1 MGEDMKRSPGQR
13 APWIDDPDPPAD
25 SLITPEA
32 SKKAA
37 VGVAKLMT
45 ERREQPGQDFL
56 YTVLRNNPSLTR
68 EEAQAIVEQF
78 L

>member
-1 MGEDMKRSPGQR
+1 MGEDMKRSPGHW
-13 APWIDDPDPPAD
+13 APWIDDPDPPED
-25 SLITPEA
+25 SLMTPEA

-37 VGVAKLMT
+37 EGAAKLMA
-45 ERREQPGQDFL
+45 ERREQLGQDIL

-68 EEAQAIVEQF
+68 EEAQAIVDQF

>member
-1 MGEDMKRSPGQR
+1 
-13 APWIDDPDPPAD
+13 
-25 SLITPEA
+25 
-32 SKKAA
+32 

-45 ERREQPGQDFL
+45 ERREQPGQDIL